1 MLQKRQQAFV
11 MQIVNPPVKLD
22 VIQGVM
28 SLAEV
33 AVKVA
38 ALTLALAVV
47 KAHPNNKPNLFIR
60 L

>member
-1 MLQKRQQAFV
+1 

-22 VIQGVM
+22 VIQVVM

>member
-1 MLQKRQQAFV
+1 

-22 VIQGVM
+22 VIHVAM

-47 KAHPNNKPNLFIR
+47 KAQPNNKPNLFIR

>member
-1 MLQKRQQAFV
+1 
-11 MQIVNPPVKLD
+11 MQIVNPHVKLD
-22 VIQGVM
+22 VIQVVM

-47 KAHPNNKPNLFIR
+47 R
-60 L
+60 LIQITSLTFS